1 MIYGTESPLIGYT
14 RIQRRLQSGGFLITF
29 RGLSELSVGAF

>member
-1 MIYGTESPLIGYT
+1 MIHGTESPLIGYT
-14 RIQRRLQSGGFLITF
+14 GIQRCLQSAGFLITF